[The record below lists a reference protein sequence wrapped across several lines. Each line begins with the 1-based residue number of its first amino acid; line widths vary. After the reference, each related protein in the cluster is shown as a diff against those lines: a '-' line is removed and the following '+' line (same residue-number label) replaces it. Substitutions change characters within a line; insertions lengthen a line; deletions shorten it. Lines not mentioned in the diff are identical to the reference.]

1 MSNYIVRQNLIDLLY
16 RGCEYSLILSIAPAG
31 SGKSILLEQFSN
43 HLAKVSPSTLVLMFD
58 ISERHDDKSGSCL
71 FAQLFKAIKRIAP
84 LWDEP
89 YFNLFKDDREVET
102 ELLIDVFRQALTQLD
117 FPLVIVFDDFH
128 NLSSGQ
134 VQHTLEKLIYA
145 LPSHVTVVI
154 SSRYYPALSLT
165 RMKTDGIALVIDSN
179 DFKLSEDDL
188 ERLNKAI
195 GAPQLDAS
203 QVVAV
208 LQQTEGWFVG
218 TKLALL
224 ALDKSNGTP
233 MTVFNGSRSELL
245 DYLGHEV
252 IHRLSP
258 GLKTFVLLTSV
269 CQSFNRELC
278 ENAFG
283 LDYGSAKL
291 EEVRMQDLFLG
302 ADPNRQGWY
311 RYHPL
316 LREFLLKILEQE
328 NGIEYIQQLHLKASE
343 FYLSIGDKTEAI
355 YHARLSADQN
365 YYLQILT
372 QVCSDWFKEGDL
384 EPIVRSL
391 NDVSDEL
398 LNTHTSL
405 LLYKL
410 YALSFTR
417 CFNQAA
423 YYLEI
428 LKDIARCDSNT
439 ELTSYCRFF
448 ERILAVFQND
458 SEVEKY
464 TLRKTKRQANTPV
477 MVDAFNKLLDAY
489 LLMCHGQLNEAFR
502 VANDV
507 LPSLQ
512 RMSHKF
518 FESFAT
524 PIIILCDRNLGRGIE
539 AVQETSKAFNPIRH
553 GKKTPRWINLAT
565 AMMVV
570 DYEQNQLDE
579 AWKLGTELVPL
590 VNHSCATEAVAMAY
604 LYSSRLMHIEGDGAK
619 AGRLLEQLERILSL
633 GDYQRFCSQVI
644 QEKIRQALV
653 DAKQNECDL
662 IFERYGLSEFM
673 VKGEVQS
680 SRHYEER
687 RERLVLAAVYW
698 LIAKTRY
705 KQAIELLEELADA
718 LDLLGIKSRALVAR
732 SNCISI
738 VFRQGHVESAIHS
751 LTKLIER
758 YGLVCFS
765 RSVFDEAPG
774 LADVF
779 KAGIDLDKIKL
790 PSLFRETFD
799 SLLGTQRLSSHDV
812 SLKHLLT
819 GKEFEIFE
827 LLRSGI
833 TNESISQ
840 QSGIALSTTKWHLK
854 NIYTKLGVS
863 NRTEAVSFVLRQ
875 VD

>member
-43 HLAKVSPSTLVLMFD
+43 HLAKVSPSTKVLMFD
-58 ISERHDDKSGSCL
+58 ISERHDDKGGRNL
-71 FAQLFKAIKRIAP
+71 FVQIFEAIKRIAP
-84 LWDEP
+84 LWDEQ
-89 YFNLFKDDREVET
+89 YFNLFKDDRDVET
-102 ELLIDVFRQALTQLD
+102 DLLIEVFRQALNQLD
-117 FPLVIVFDDFH
+117 SPLVIVFDDFH
-128 NLSSGQ
+128 NLSSVQ
-134 VQHTLEKLIYA
+134 VQQTLERLIYS
-145 LPSHVTVVI
+145 LPPHVTVVI
-154 SSRYYPALSLT
+154 SSRYYPDFSLT
-165 RMKTDGIALVIDSN
+165 RMKIDDIALVIDSN
-179 DFKLSEDDL
+179 DFKLSRDDL
-188 ERLNKAI
+188 ERLNNAI
-195 GAPQLDAS
+195 GAPQLDAT
-203 QVVAV
+203 QVVAL

-233 MTVFNGSRSELL
+233 MTAFNGSRSELL

-258 GLKTFVLLTSV
+258 NLKTFVLLTSV
-269 CQSFNRELC
+269 CRSFNRALC

-311 RYHPL
+311 QYHPL
-316 LREFLLKILEQE
+316 LRAFLLKILEQE
-328 NGIEYIQQLHLKASE
+328 NGIEYIQQLHLKAAE
-343 FYLSIGDKTEAI
+343 FYLGMGDNTEAI
-355 YHARLSADQN
+355 YHARLSSDQN
-365 YYLQILT
+365 YYLHTLT

-391 NDVSDEL
+391 NDLSDEYL
-398 LNTHTSL
+398 YTHTSL

-428 LKDIARCDSNT
+428 LKGIVNNDANS
-439 ELTSYCRFF
+439 ELTSYYRFF

-458 SEVEKY
+458 SEVEKC
-464 TLRKTKRQANTPV
+464 TPRKTKQQSNTPV
-477 MVDAFNKLLDAY
+477 VIDAFNKLLDAY
-489 LLMCHGQLNEAFR
+489 LLMCQGQLNEAFR
-502 VANDV
+502 IAHEVQ
-507 LPSLQ
+507 STLQ
-512 RMSHKF
+512 QLSHKF
-518 FESFAT
+518 FESFST
-524 PIIILCDRNLGRGIE
+524 PIIILCDRKLGRGIE
-539 AVQETSKAFNPIRH
+539 AVQQATKAFNPIRH

-570 DYEQNQLDE
+570 EYEQNQLDE
-579 AWKLGTELVPL
+579 AHKLGTELVPL
-590 VNHSCATEAVAMAY
+590 VNHSCATEAVVMAY
-604 LYSSRLMHIEGDGAK
+604 LYSSRLMHIKGEGTK

-633 GDYQRFCSQVI
+633 GDYQRFCSLVI

-653 DAKQNECDL
+653 DARKNECDL

-680 SRHYEER
+680 SGHYEEW

-718 LDLLGIKSRALVAR
+718 LDVLGIKSRALVAR
-732 SNCISI
+732 GNCISI

-758 YGLVCFS
+758 YGLVCMS

-774 LADVF
+774 LARVF
-779 KAGIDLDKIKL
+779 QAGIDLDKLKL
-790 PSLFRETFD
+790 PELFRDTFD
-799 SLLGTQRLSSHDV
+799 SLLGSQRLSSHDV
-812 SLKHLLT
+812 SLKNMLT
-819 GKEFEIFE
+819 DKEFEIFE
-827 LLRSGI
+827 LLLSGI

-863 NRTEAVSFVLRQ
+863 NRTEAVSSVLRQ